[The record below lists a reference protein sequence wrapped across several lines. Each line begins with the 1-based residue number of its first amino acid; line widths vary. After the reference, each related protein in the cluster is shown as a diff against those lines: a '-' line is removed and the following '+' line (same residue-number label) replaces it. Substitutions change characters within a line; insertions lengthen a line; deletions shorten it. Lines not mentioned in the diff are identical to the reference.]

1 MTLGS
6 SKKKQVILK
15 SQFGQYLELV
25 KTINYDELAQAGISI
40 AFNFKGINDEIAFY
54 MVIHGYLTAFDSDR
68 QKETLIRQAN
78 NYRLNNDV
86 TVEDLDQ
93 FLEVVW
99 DDYQVRM
106 EASRNSENKSDN
118 NIIARHGNN
127 QKLWNHF
134 MAENIPELEN
144 KRQRYLSSQ
153 EW

>member
-1 MTLGS
+1 
-6 SKKKQVILK
+6 
-15 SQFGQYLELV
+15 
-25 KTINYDELAQAGISI
+25 
-40 AFNFKGINDEIAFY
+40 
-54 MVIHGYLTAFDSDR
+54 MVIHGYLAGFESDR

-78 NYRLNNDV
+78 NYRLNNEV
-86 TVEDLDQ
+86 TLENLDQ

-106 EASRNSENKSDN
+106 EASRNSENKPDN

-127 QKLWNHF
+127 KKLWNHF

>member
-1 MTLGS
+1 
-6 SKKKQVILK
+6 
-15 SQFGQYLELV
+15 
-25 KTINYDELAQAGISI
+25 SI

-106 EASRNSENKSDN
+106 EASDSENKSDN
-118 NIIARHGNN
+118 NI
-127 QKLWNHF
+127 
-134 MAENIPELEN
+134 
-144 KRQRYLSSQ
+144 
-153 EW
+153 

>member
-15 SQFGQYLELV
+15 SQFGHYLELV
-25 KTINYDELAQAGISI
+25 KTINYDELAQAGINI

-54 MVIHGYLTAFDSDR
+54 MVIHGYLAAFDSDR

-106 EASRNSENKSDN
+106 EASDSENKSDN
-118 NIIARHGNN
+118 NIIARHGNS

-144 KRQRYLSSQ
+144 KHQRYLSSQ